1 MINAEV
7 KINNKVDG
15 KIALDRALRVLKLK
29 LVKEGTMD
37 VVRSKRQHETPKQK
51 RERKRKQ
58 NVMRSKILGEKRVDY
73 RNKNL

>member
-58 NVMRSKILGEKRVDY
+58 NMMRSKILGEKRVDY
-73 RNKNL
+73 PNKNF